1 MTSRLA
7 CIAVLSGLFAGA
19 APAAAGDLTLAI
31 QNGRV
36 NMTAS
41 NVSARQILAE
51 WARIGQTRILNGD
64 RVVGPPLTLQL
75 NGVPEREA
83 LDIILRSVSG
93 YMAVAR
99 PLGTAGASL
108 FDRILIMPASS
119 HAPLAQA
126 PPSPPRMPN
135 MQPPMES
142 SPEIVVEDGTD
153 QMDQPQ
159 DGLDPNLPA
168 GLQPGNPYG
177 RGGFPAVFPGANRPP
192 QNPSTVNIPAM
203 TIDDEPPADPDN
215 EPVAPNPW
223 GVTGGSTLP
232 GVISQPQPTP
242 NPTSPNPPQ
251 GAD

>member
-1 MTSRLA
+1 MTSRIA
-7 CIAVLSGLFAGA
+7 SIAVLSGLLAGT

-41 NVSARQILAE
+41 NVSARQILTE
-51 WARIGQTRILNGD
+51 WARVGQTRILNGE
-64 RVVGPPLTLQL
+64 RVIGPPLTLQL
-75 NGVPEREA
+75 NGVSEREA
-83 LDIILRSVSG
+83 LDIILRSVTG

-108 FDRILIMPASS
+108 FDRILIMPASNN
-119 HAPLAQA
+119 APLAQM
-126 PPSPPRMPN
+126 PPPGPRIPIA
-135 MQPPMES
+135 QPPMDPGPQAVAE
-142 SPEIVVEDGTD
+142 EGNE
-153 QMDQPQ
+153 MDQPPQ
-159 DGLDPNLPA
+159 DGVDPNLPA

-192 QNPSTVNIPAM
+192 QNPNNVNIPAM
-203 TIDDEPPADPDN
+203 TTDDEPPADPDF
-215 EPVAPNPW
+215 ESVPTNPW
-223 GVTGGSTLP
+223 GVTGGSSLP
-232 GVISQPQPTP
+232 GVISQPQPNP